1 MLITNLSNNN
11 ELIAQ
16 DVEYLLL
23 LLLLLQSQ
31 CQIGGEDRRRT
42 LQGFFT
48 ASVSNKKQYNPSF
61 GNKRAG
67 VRLDYRII

>member
-23 LLLLLQSQ
+23 LLLQSQ
-31 CQIGGEDRRRT
+31 CQIGGEIGGEPYRVS
-42 LQGFFT
+42 LQLAYLTRNSTTPHLGT
-48 ASVSNKKQYNPSF
+48 KELASDWTI
-61 GNKRAG
+61 A
-67 VRLDYRII
+67 